1 MKRELTELAR
11 ININHAMDVV
21 GGWGIIKN
29 KNNLLANAYQLT
41 PIPITVEGSNI
52 LTRSLIIYG
61 QGLIKSHKYI
71 YNIIES
77 LEQNNIPNFKN
88 NINDLIKDTIKIYGK
103 IMVHKLSKLTL
114 TNNLILKSDNLSR
127 QYALLSYM
135 CLINYGPKL
144 KTKEYISGRMAD
156 IMSDL
161 YKCYSIHWIKNK
173 LNDKLN
179 DKSKDDFGLLENY
192 CINNLHNKII
202 DNINLILN
210 DIKSPVKYL
219 SIGVFSNK
227 KILNSDKS
235 ITSIS
240 NLFLSDNQIKNI
252 LTENVFIPTDV
263 NDIRYKLLNWK
274 SDDKLKEEIIK
285 VN

>member
-1 MKRELTELAR
+1 MRKLAFFL
-11 ININHAMDVV
+11 VV
-21 GGWGIIKN
+21 IIIKN
-29 KNNLLANAYQLT
+29 KNNILANAYQLT

-71 YNIIES
+71 YNIVES
-77 LEQNNIPNFKN
+77 LEQNNIDNFKN
-88 NINDLIKDTIKIYGK
+88 NINRLVKDTIKIYGN
-103 IMVHKLSKLTL
+103 IMLYK
-114 TNNLILKSDNLSR
+114 TNNNNDLIAKSDNLSR
-127 QYALLSYM
+127 QYALLSYL
-135 CLINYGPKL
+135 CLVNYGPKL

-173 LNDKLN
+173 LNCDL
-179 DKSKDDFGLLENY
+179 DLLENY

-202 DNINLILN
+202 DNINLVLN

-227 KILNSDKS
+227 KVLNSDKS
-235 ITSIS
+235 ITGIS
-240 NLFLSDNQIKNI
+240 NLFLSENKIKNI
-252 LTENVFIPTDV
+252 LTENVYVPNDK